1 MSLPNLEVM
10 VVEDEELQRQ
20 LICDRLA
27 AAGFRV
33 REAAD
38 GEAAIAAFEE
48 RPPDLVLMD
57 VRLPGI
63 DGLEATKRIKSM
75 PVDRYVPVIACTALD
90 DLRNKQAAF
99 DFGVDDYLTKP
110 FDMAELVLRIRSAT
124 RMIATLQRWKKAE
137 DRSTQLESLVAD
149 VSKQVKRPLGAEH
162 IVGESESLETIF
174 GQIAPAAASEV
185 TVLLYGET
193 GTGKEMFARLIH
205 ANSPRRERKFRVQD
219 CSSLPEQLL
228 ESELFG
234 HKKGAFTGA
243 QSDRPG
249 LFVEAEG
256 GTVFLDE
263 IGDMP
268 MAAQARLLRLL
279 QEMEVKPVG
288 ADVPRK
294 VDVRIIA
301 ATHRDLEAL
310 VEQGRF
316 RRDLYY
322 RLGQVHISLPPLR
335 ERHGDIPRLAE
346 HFRTQY
352 AKRYE
357 KTPGAWTQQA
367 LDVLAAYPFP
377 GNVRQLKNEVERI
390 VLYYGDAPE
399 LRTEHIS
406 EEIRATVAGHP
417 TRTNGAPVNG
427 HGTNG
432 IAAPTTDT
440 ATATNGDAS
449 PLQSAVESAERRAIT
464 DALTRCNFHITKTAS
479 ELGLTRQGLWKKMK
493 RLGIRG
499 RR

>member
-1 MSLPNLEVM
+1 MSSPGLEVM
-10 VVEDEELQRQ
+10 VVEDEDLQRQ
-20 LICDRLA
+20 LICDRLV

-38 GEAAIAAFEE
+38 GESAVAAFEE

-57 VRLPGI
+57 VRLPGM

-137 DRSTQLESLVAD
+137 TRSTQLQSLVTD
-149 VSKQVKRPLGAEH
+149 VSKNLKRPLGAEH
-162 IVGESESLETIF
+162 IVGDSPSLEKVF
-174 GQIAPAAASEV
+174 AQIAPAAASEV
-185 TVLLYGET
+185 TVLLFGET
-193 GTGKEMFARLIH
+193 GTGKEMFARLLH
-205 ANSPRRERKFRVQD
+205 ENSPRRDHKFRVQD
-219 CSSLPEQLL
+219 CSSLPQHLL

-243 QSDRPG
+243 HSDRAG

-268 MAAQARLLRLL
+268 LAAQARLLRLL
-279 QEMEVKPVG
+279 QEREVKPVG

-301 ATHRDLEAL
+301 ATHRDLEKL

-322 RLGQVHISLPPLR
+322 RLGQVRIALPPLR
-335 ERHGDIPRLAE
+335 QREGDISRLAE
-346 HFRTQY
+346 HFRRQY
-352 AKRYE
+352 AQRYE
-357 KTPGAWTQQA
+357 KTPGEWTPEA
-367 LDVLAAYPFP
+367 LAVLSAYPFP
-377 GNVRQLKNEVERI
+377 GNVRQLKNEVERV
-390 VLYYGDAPE
+390 VLYYGDAPH
-399 LRTEHIS
+399 LLPEHIS
-406 EEIRATVAGHP
+406 DEIRAVVEGR
-417 TRTNGAPVNG
+417 RTPMNGS
-427 HGTNG
+427 
-432 IAAPTTDT
+432 AAPTDGD
-440 ATATNGDAS
+440 AAATNDDAT
-449 PLQSAVESAERRAIT
+449 PLQNAVETAERRAIVET
-464 DALTRCNFHITKTAS
+464 LQRCNYHITKTAG